1 MLDGPGS
8 EQRAHEAVSN
18 FFPGSYE
25 DAKRTFV
32 IGTPEEVVEK
42 MQDQVRLLPRKA
54 DAFLLTP
61 FSAERRQLEL
71 VQSRVKPLLQE
82 ANRKG

>member
-1 MLDGPGS
+1 
-8 EQRAHEAVSN
+8 
-18 FFPGSYE
+18 
-25 DAKRTFV
+25 
-32 IGTPEEVVEK
+32 